1 MFGSNRELLI
11 IDDND
16 VNRLIASEVVRRIG
30 FAPTAVSSGIEAI
43 EVCKNKAFSGILVDC
58 EMPEMDGHQTTVRL
72 RELHLAGSLALSVD
86 AKLVIIALTAQVV
99 AESRSRCLE
108 SGMDDYL
115 TKPIDRKVFSEVLL
129 RHLGRTNESAEVFPQ
144 ELPIKSAVE
153 KTVEKTVESPVEP
166 VEPPIDWLEA
176 LDRCGGR
183 PDGLRQ
189 VLKMF
194 SQRGSA
200 QLDKMKLLSEAGDFE
215 ELARSAH
222 ALRGSAGNLS
232 AYHISSLAEAIETN
246 SKIIE
251 PQVVRSSLL
260 QLEAEMDRCVSW
272 IQDRLEEV
280 S

>member
-1 MFGSNRELLI
+1 
-11 IDDND
+11 
-16 VNRLIASEVVRRIG
+16 
-30 FAPTAVSSGIEAI
+30 
-43 EVCKNKAFSGILVDC
+43 
-58 EMPEMDGHQTTVRL
+58 
-72 RELHLAGSLALSVD
+72 
-86 AKLVIIALTAQVV
+86 
-99 AESRSRCLE
+99 
-108 SGMDDYL
+108 MDDYL

-129 RHLGRTNESAEVFPQ
+129 RHLGRTNESAEV
-144 ELPIKSAVE
+144 SDH
-153 KTVEKTVESPVEP
+153 ESPVEKAVENAVESSVDP
-166 VEPPIDWLEA
+166 SEPPIHWLEA

-215 ELARSAH
+215 DLARSAH

-232 AYHISSLAEAIETN
+232 AYRISSLAEAIETN

-251 PQVVRSSLL
+251 PQVVRSKLL

>member
-1 MFGSNRELLI
+1 
-11 IDDND
+11 
-16 VNRLIASEVVRRIG
+16 
-30 FAPTAVSSGIEAI
+30 
-43 EVCKNKAFSGILVDC
+43 
-58 EMPEMDGHQTTVRL
+58 
-72 RELHLAGSLALSVD
+72 
-86 AKLVIIALTAQVV
+86 
-99 AESRSRCLE
+99 
-108 SGMDDYL
+108 MDDYL

-129 RHLGRTNESAEVFPQ
+129 RHLGRTNESAEAFSQ

-153 KTVEKTVESPVEP
+153 KPVESPVES

-215 ELARSAH
+215 DLARSAH

-232 AYHISSLAEAIETN
+232 AYRISSLAEAIETN

-251 PQVVRSSLL
+251 PQAVRSSLL